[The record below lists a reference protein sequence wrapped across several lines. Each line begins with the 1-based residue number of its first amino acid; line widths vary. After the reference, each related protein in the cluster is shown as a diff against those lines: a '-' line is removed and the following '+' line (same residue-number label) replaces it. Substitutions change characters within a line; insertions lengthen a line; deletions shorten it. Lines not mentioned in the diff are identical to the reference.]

1 MSGFEAL
8 HGRVEQ
14 YYSSKVREFGAT
26 ARGVDWNSPE
36 SQQLR
41 FRELLRVRT
50 DAGPFTINDYGCGY
64 GALADALEKEGRDF
78 SYSGFDL
85 SEEML
90 AQARSAHEHLGDVRF
105 VSDEAE
111 LEPADYTVASG
122 IFNVKVGTDDEEW
135 TRYAVGVIRRL
146 WELSTIGCSFNLLT
160 SYSDLERQRDDLY
173 YADPW
178 FFFDL
183 CKRELS
189 RHVALLHDYGLWEFT
204 VIVRREPA

>member
-26 ARGVDWNSPE
+26 ARGVDWNSAE

-50 DAGPFTINDYGCGY
+50 GAGPFAINDYGCGY

-90 AQARSAHEHLGDVRF
+90 GQARSVHEHLDDVRF

-111 LEPADYTVASG
+111 LGPADYTVASG
-122 IFNVKVGTDDEEW
+122 VFNVKVGTDDEEW
-135 TRYAVGVIRRL
+135 TGYAVGVIRRI

-160 SYSDLERQRDDLY
+160 SYSDLDQQRDDLY
-173 YADPW
+173 YADPR

-183 CKRELS
+183 SKRELS

-204 VIVRREPA
+204 MIVRREPA